1 MRKFFNSFFNSFQY
15 QVLVAGGAT
24 GGMFLAKGLDE
35 QRFYEAVLGVAIID
49 VYLVLATYLSNRK
62 G

>member
-1 MRKFFNSFFNSFQY
+1 MKKFFNSFFNNLQY
-15 QVLVAGGAT
+15 QVLVAGGAI

-35 QRFYEAVLGVAIID
+35 QRFREAALGAAII
-49 VYLVLATYLSNRK
+49 VAYLAFAALLSNRK